1 MEGISLYY
9 ELTIK
14 NDAARKQIYLL
25 EHTTS
30 PRCCPKTR

>member
-1 MEGISLYY
+1 MERISLYH
-9 ELTIK
+9 ELTKK

-30 PRCCPKTR
+30 PRCCPKAR